1 MKNKWKNILK
11 IIDLLLM
18 KYVGRMKSAQKS
30 VLCMNF
36 VIQRQKVRIQMASR
50 NKKRKAKNSFLD
62 SEKRQDGG
70 KWKRVYF
77 FCKRDRSRNKN
88 TKAESE
94 DKE

>member
-1 MKNKWKNILK
+1 MT
-11 IIDLLLM
+11 
-18 KYVGRMKSAQKS
+18 
-30 VLCMNF
+30 
-36 VIQRQKVRIQMASR
+36 SR

-70 KWKRVYF
+70 KWKRIYF

-94 DKE
+94 EV